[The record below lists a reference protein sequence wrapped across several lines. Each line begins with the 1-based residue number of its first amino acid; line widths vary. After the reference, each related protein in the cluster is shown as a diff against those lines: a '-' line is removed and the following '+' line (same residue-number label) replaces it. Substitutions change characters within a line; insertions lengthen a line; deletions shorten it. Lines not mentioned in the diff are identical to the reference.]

1 MSYQVIARKFRPTKF
16 DEVVGQ
22 DAIVKTLKNALKSGR
37 VSHAYLFCGLR
48 GTGKTTL
55 ARLLAK
61 IINCQS
67 PLESMDPC
75 GLCPSCLD
83 FQSTQ
88 PLDFIEIDGASHRG
102 IDDIKSIIDT
112 LAYSSSNRYKVIL
125 IDEVHMLTKEAFNA
139 LLKTL
144 EEPPAHVKF
153 IFATTEA
160 HKVPSTILSRTQRFD
175 LARISP
181 SLLISKLK
189 KIAQTLD
196 VAIETP
202 VFEIIAERA
211 DGSLRDA
218 ESLFERVISGSDSK
232 ITLENVFE
240 LLGYFSL
247 DLIEELDTAFNEKD
261 LKKGLIIGEKLFAS
275 GKDIKVFFDQYRQ
288 HLRHIV
294 CSKLKLDAFIQSYP
308 LQESSIACYTLHEA
322 TYLIQTLTEQL
333 KTSNFDKKIDTEALI
348 LHIIES
354 KNRASL
360 QEIVEKL
367 EELSS
372 HEVQSPSLDDKISIP
387 VQQPQTVTH
396 EQKLK
401 PIKEPLAEVPASV
414 PSYEEDSLP
423 LKPTQFYDTVMQFA
437 AVELE
442 GSLKK

>member
-37 VSHAYLFCGLR
+37 VAHAYLFCGLR

-61 IINCQS
+61 IINCQK
-67 PLESMDPC
+67 PQESMDPC
-75 GLCPSCLD
+75 GTCASCLD

-112 LAYSSSNRYKVIL
+112 LAYSSSSRFKIIL

-144 EEPPAHVKF
+144 EEPPEHVKF

-175 LARISP
+175 LARISS

-189 KIAQTLD
+189 MIAKTLSLE
-196 VAIETP
+196 IEDS
-202 VFEIIAERA
+202 VFEIVAERA

-218 ESLFERVISGSDSK
+218 ESLFERIISGSTTK

-240 LLGYFSL
+240 LLGYFSTDIL
-247 DLIEELDTAFNEKD
+247 EELDETFANKD
-261 LKKGLIIGEKLFAS
+261 LKNVFIIADKLFAS

-294 CSKLKLDAFIQSYP
+294 CSKLKLDAFISGYP
-308 LQESSIACYTLHEA
+308 LKTISVDSYELHEA
-322 TYLIQTLTEQL
+322 TYLIETLTDQL
-333 KTSNFDKKIDTEALI
+333 KQTNFDKKIDTEALL
-348 LHIIES
+348 LHVIQS
-354 KNRASL
+354 KSRSSL
-360 QEIVEKL
+360 QDIVQQLEDLSNGVL
-367 EELSS
+367 EEPRPI
-372 HEVQSPSLDDKISIP
+372 HDNVKAEGAVTITQEPQQEIQEINSIEQPTAIEP
-387 VQQPQTVTH
+387 V
-396 EQKLK
+396 K
-401 PIKEPLAEVPASV
+401 
-414 PSYEEDSLP
+414 EDSLP
-423 LKPTQFYDTVMQFA
+423 IKPTQFYDTIMQFA
-437 AVELE
+437 SVELE